1 MRRRGVLLSVVV
13 AALLLGCTVRP
24 PPIDLGAWQAPRG
37 REHPLVGRIWDT
49 KARRFVTSEDVVAR
63 LTGARYVLLGERHDH
78 PDHHR
83 VQTALVRAL
92 LAAGRRPAVVF
103 EMFTAD
109 DTAAIARHLAAAP
122 RDAAGLAAAVDW
134 ARSGWPDWAY
144 YEPIAQAALDAG
156 LPIVAGNLAPST
168 ARALARGNRGAL
180 PDGLAARYALDQPLP
195 DGGQA
200 ALTSEIY
207 EAHCGHIPAD
217 RMDGMVLAQR
227 ARDAALADAMLAVP
241 RDGAVLIAGAGHVR
255 TDRGVPTYLR
265 ARAPDASIAALTP
278 LEVRDGWTR
287 PEDYATA
294 DGGRLP
300 YDWVWFTPRM
310 ADGGADPC
318 ASFRRAPA
326 PRS

>member
-13 AALLLGCTVRP
+13 AALLLGCAVRP
-24 PPIDLGAWQAPRG
+24 AAIDLGPWQAPEG
-37 REHPLVGRIWDT
+37 RAHPLVGRIWDT
-49 KARRFVTSEDVVAR
+49 KARRFVTSDDVVAG
-63 LTGARYVLLGERHDH
+63 LTGARYVLLGERHDN

-83 VQTALVRAL
+83 VQAALLRAL
-92 LAAGRRPAVVF
+92 LAAGRRPAVAF

-109 DTAAIARHLAAAP
+109 DAAAIARHLATAP
-122 RDAAGLAAAVDW
+122 RDAAGLSAAVDW
-134 ARSGWPDWAY
+134 KRSGWPDWAY

-168 ARALARGNRGAL
+168 VRALARGNRRAL

-200 ALTSEIY
+200 ALTTEIY

-227 ARDAALADAMLAVP
+227 ARDATLADGMLKTT

-255 TDRGVPTYLR
+255 TDRGVPSYLR
-265 ARAPDASIAALTP
+265 ARAPEASIAALTA

-287 PEDYATA
+287 PEDYEAA
-294 DGGRLP
+294 YGGRLP

-310 ADGGADPC
+310 GDGDPC
-318 ASFRRAPA
+318 ASFRPPPA